1 MLTTIWRYD
10 RSGKV
15 VQCED
20 EVTEER
26 TLTIYVNGTL
36 AVHLASSGEPVEAA
50 AVGHAVSEGWA
61 RPDQVLAVTVE
72 ERSVFLTLSS
82 EAQGPDV
89 PTSIDIDCIS
99 GDTLPEDMTVFAGI
113 HRVGLPPSGPCRRDA
128 AAVLFTG
135 EATGG
140 VHAALIAQ
148 GERIFCCEDISRHTA
163 LDKVIG
169 HALLHSWTLNEAI
182 LMGTGRIPAQA
193 VVQAARVGIPVLA
206 SRSATTAQAIALA
219 ERVGV
224 TVIAFV
230 RAGRMNVCSH
240 AQRVVS

>member
-72 ERSVFLTLSS
+72 ERSAFLTLSS
-82 EAQGPDV
+82 EAQGPGV
-89 PTSIDIDCIS
+89 PTTIDIDCVS
-99 GDTLPEDMTVFAGI
+99 GDTLTGDLMVSRDSACRPPTF
-113 HRVGLPPSGPCRRDA
+113 RTLPTRCS
-128 AAVLFTG
+128 AVLFTG
-135 EATGG
+135 EPREAFTRHSSHRESASSA
-140 VHAALIAQ
+140 VRTSVVTLRSTRSSAML
-148 GERIFCCEDISRHTA
+148 CCTPGLSMRQ
-163 LDKVIG
+163 
-169 HALLHSWTLNEAI
+169 S
-182 LMGTGRIPAQA
+182 
-193 VVQAARVGIPVLA
+193 
-206 SRSATTAQAIALA
+206 
-219 ERVGV
+219 
-224 TVIAFV
+224 
-230 RAGRMNVCSH
+230 
-240 AQRVVS
+240 

>member
-10 RSGKV
+10 RSGKA

-26 TLTIYVNGTL
+26 ALTIYVNGTL
-36 AVHLASSGEPVEAA
+36 AVRLASSGELVEAA

-72 ERSVFLTLSS
+72 ERSAFLTLSS

-89 PTSIDIDCIS
+89 PTSIDIDCTS
-99 GDTLPEDMTVFAGI
+99 GDMLPEGMTVSMG
-113 HRVGLPPSGPCRRDA
+113 
-128 AAVLFTG
+128 FTVSASHLQALAD
-135 EATGG
+135 EMQRSALQWKITGG

-148 GERIFCCEDISRHTA
+148 GEHIFCCEDISRHTA

-169 HALLHSWTLNEAI
+169 HALLHSWTLHEAI

-193 VVQAARVGIPVLA
+193 VVQAAHVGIPVLA

-219 ERVGV
+219 KRVGI
-224 TVIAFV
+224 TVVAFV
-230 RAGRMNVCSH
+230 RAGRMSVCSH

>member
-10 RSGKV
+10 HSGKA

-36 AVHLASSGEPVEAA
+36 AVRLASSGELVEAA

-72 ERSVFLTLSS
+72 ERSAFLTLSP
-82 EAQGPDV
+82 EALGPDG

-99 GDTLPEDMTVFAGI
+99 GETLPEDMTVSPG
-113 HRVGLPPSGPCRRDA
+113 
-128 AAVLFTG
+128 FTVS
-135 EATGG
+135 AFHLQDLADKMQRSALQWKITGG

-148 GERIFCCEDISRHTA
+148 GEHIFCCEDISRHTA

-169 HALLHSWTLNEAI
+169 HALLHSWTLNKAI

-193 VVQAARVGIPVLA
+193 VVQATRVGIPVLA
-206 SRSATTAQAIALA
+206 SRSATTAQAIAIA
-219 ERVGV
+219 ERVGI